1 MVKFVAAIF
10 ALSCCAFANGE
21 GITNIAQCMNTNLT
35 ADVLAC
41 FPSNCNATV
50 QNCVLT
56 FVKGGVEGDLR
67 TFASPF
73 STEVML
79 SEFGI
84 ADLDDIPSPIQN
96 EFSTLM
102 NSMSNSTVRIVSY
115 SETTNSGV
123 VKANIS
129 LHRQALG
136 YNRIEAVHLDLSQTN
151 DVWCITNWD
160 ADE

>member
-1 MVKFVAAIF
+1 MVKFVVVMF
-10 ALSCCAFANGE
+10 ALSCCAFAYGE
-21 GITNIAQCMNTNLT
+21 CITNIVQCMNTNLT
-35 ADVLAC
+35 ADVLAR

-73 STEVML
+73 STEVL
-79 SEFGI
+79 SSEFGI
-84 ADLDDIPSPIQN
+84 TNLDDIPSSIQN
-96 EFSTLM
+96 EFATLM
-102 NSMSNSTVRIVSY
+102 NSISNSAVRIVSY
-115 SETTNSGV
+115 CETTTSGV

-136 YNRIEAVHLDLSQTN
+136 YNRIEVVHLDLSQTN